1 MRIPS
6 AVADSSVLLRLHLL
20 ALALAGTSLAAQV
33 PDDSAVRP
41 PARRLCFQGRP
52 EQFCRMFA
60 VTEFGYARS
69 FDSQAE
75 TPFGEPHIEP
85 HVFMWELGLMRNTDS
100 RTALGG
106 TVLLTSRF
114 SVGLKARYRRW
125 LWRDVSLEVAPG
137 LIVHDSRQFAR
148 TPAFTGHLLLNLE
161 DVLSVGG
168 MLEVSRFGA
177 DTDAGRPPS
186 TITKPFLVAR
196 LGSYPGLVGVVATG
210 TFIGVLALLIE
221 GPTY

>member
-1 MRIPS
+1 
-6 AVADSSVLLRLHLL
+6 
-20 ALALAGTSLAAQV
+20 
-33 PDDSAVRP
+33 
-41 PARRLCFQGRP
+41 
-52 EQFCRMFA
+52 MFA

-69 FDSQAE
+69 SNSEPA
-75 TPFGEPHIEP
+75 TPFGEPHVKP

-125 LWRDVSLEVAPG
+125 VWRDVSVEVAPG
-137 LIVHDSRQFAR
+137 LIVHDGRQFAR
-148 TPAFTGHLLLNLE
+148 APAFTGHVLLNLE
-161 DVLSVGG
+161 DVLSVGA
-168 MLEVSRFGA
+168 MLEASRFGRNPY
-177 DTDAGRPPS
+177 AGTPPT

-210 TFIGVLALLIE
+210 TFLGVLALLLE

>member
-1 MRIPS
+1 M
-6 AVADSSVLLRLHLL
+6 AADPSSVTRRVGLQLL
-20 ALALAGTSLAAQV
+20 ALAAITGTPGLAQV
-33 PDDSAVRP
+33 PDDSLWQPLPRKF
-41 PARRLCFQGRP
+41 CFSGRP
-52 EQFCRMFA
+52 AAFCEMFA

-69 FDSQAE
+69 SDNQPE

-100 RTALGG
+100 RSALGG
-106 TVLLTSRF
+106 SVLLTSRF

-125 LWRDVSLEVAPG
+125 LWREVSVEVSPG
-137 LIVHDSRQFAR
+137 FIVHDSREFAR
-148 TPAFTGHLLLNLE
+148 VPAFTGHLLLNLG

-168 MLEVSRFGA
+168 MIETSRFGA
-177 DTDAGRPPS
+177 NIAAGRPPTS
-186 TITKPFLVAR
+186 ITKPFLLAR

-210 TFIGVLALLIE
+210 TFIGVLALMLP